1 MKSLR
6 RLLAIALLAT
16 TAVGTPAWACGGCF
30 VPPINSAAPILQNA
44 ERILF
49 VRDPATKKS
58 TVWVEIRYSGPA
70 DGFGWV
76 LPLPKVPKVGVGT
89 SYLFDRLDL
98 GTAPRLELDALPS
111 EGCNTGGTS
120 VGCGSADSGSLAT
133 ASVSEKGGGGGSG
146 VTVLQHDQVGPYD
159 YQIIQG
165 KTADDVQ
172 NWLTT
177 NGFDTPAKAKSV
189 LGEHVA
195 KGDVFV
201 AVKLA
206 TGKGVDQIKPI
217 ALEMDD
223 AEPCVPLKLTSIAA
237 ENDTTI
243 QVYVAGPGRAIPK
256 NHLHVRINPVRLD
269 LLHGAKNYEQVVA
282 AAIDEASGRAFIT
295 EFAGEIPTIVR
306 VPSPF
311 AYGSPSEEPLVDY
324 TAIDT
329 SAVAKTTTVCAAWND
344 LSARKLPMTK
354 ETVSIIDPLFKFG
367 SSAGATDLV
376 KYYQGLTSCPAS
388 TQTPVD
394 GAALAATLEKE
405 FAGPLRDMTKALT
418 AIGASGGAKGRF
430 TRMVMRISPDEMT
443 RDPVFAFSGT
453 LPDVSNVIKGGYGP
467 VCLGQNQGQNGYR
480 VTIAGLGSWLLANQQ
495 QADGSNLPNL
505 ALDPRMTKAPAAL
518 TVELLDETGDPI
530 AVDASQI
537 TLADQAI
544 AGAKWGTPSLPQ
556 GTVLKAAAKRWTPPV
571 TDAVI
576 APQSSGCMGGP
587 TRQQAPWAL
596 AGLLGLAG
604 LAVQLRR
611 KSR

>member
-1 MKSLR
+1 MRTLR
-6 RLLAIALLAT
+6 SLLAVVLLAT
-16 TAVGTPAWACGGCF
+16 TAASTPAWACGGCF
-30 VPPINSAAPILQNA
+30 VPPIDSAAPILQNA

-98 GTAPRLELDALPS
+98 GTAPRFELDSLPS
-111 EGCNTGGTS
+111 EGCNFGGGS
-120 VGCGSADSGSLAT
+120 VGCGSADSAGLSAT
-133 ASVSEKGGGGGSG
+133 AATEQGGGGG

-159 YQIIQG
+159 YQVIQG

-172 NWLTT
+172 NWLNT

-189 LGEHVA
+189 LADHVA

-217 ALEMDD
+217 SLEMDD

-237 ENDTTI
+237 ESDTTI

-269 LLHGAKNYEQVVA
+269 VLHGAKNYEQVVA
-282 AAIDEASGRAFIT
+282 AAIDEAAGRAFIT
-295 EFAGEIPTIVR
+295 EFAGEIPTVVK
-306 VPSPF
+306 VPAQF
-311 AYGSPSEEPLVDY
+311 AFGNPTEEPLVDY

-329 SAVAKTTTVCAAWND
+329 SGIAKTKTVCDALAD
-344 LSARKLPMTK
+344 MQIRKLPFTK

-367 SSAGATDLV
+367 ASAGATDLV
-376 KYYQGLTSCPAS
+376 TYYKNLNSCPTNA
-388 TQTPVD
+388 QTLVD
-394 GAALAATLEKE
+394 GAALAAALEKE

-418 AIGASGGAKGRF
+418 TLGAGGGAKGRF

-453 LPDVSNVIKGGYGP
+453 LPNVSNVTKGGYGP
-467 VCLGQNQGQNGYR
+467 VCLGDNQGQNGYR

-495 QADGSNLPNL
+495 QSDGSNLPNL

-537 TLADQAI
+537 ALADQAI
-544 AGAKWGTPSLPQ
+544 AGAKWGAPSLPQ
-556 GTVLKAAAKRWTPPV
+556 GTVLKAAAKRWTPPAS
-571 TDAVI
+571 DAVVTT
-576 APQSSGCMGGP
+576 PSSGCIGGT

-596 AGLLGLAG
+596 AALLGLTG
-604 LAVQLRR
+604 LAVHLRR